1 MRRKT
6 GTPLIGTR
14 GVAALAVAALA
25 LTACGG
31 GDDTASSGG
40 GGGEG
45 GGEPIKVGVLSD
57 LSGAT
62 ADVGTPYA
70 EGIRG
75 YADWINSNGGIEGRD
90 LELLANDYGYKVPAA
105 EQLYSQYLSEGVVAV
120 QGWGTGDTEALRQK
134 VTQDELPF
142 MSASYAETLV
152 NPEETPYNFVVA
164 STYSDQIRV
173 ALKQIAEEVGN
184 ARTEVA
190 VFHNDSPFGTA
201 PLEDGADYIKE
212 QGYDFGYETYA
223 MPAGATDY
231 AGILSQAKAQGAKYA
246 IVQNVSGPGALLTR
260 NIEQQGLD
268 MKVVCLVWCSDQG
281 FITTAGQAAE
291 GTLMVQPWAPPTVD
305 AEGFAEVNDYLESKG
320 SSLDEKGLHYSQGW
334 YTMHVMAEGIR
345 KLITDGEEVT
355 GPALKTALEEM
366 GPVSTGGVSADIEFS
381 GESHK
386 GTSGSGVYTVEG
398 GKMVQV
404 AESVEP

>member
-1 MRRKT
+1 MRRTT
-6 GTPLIGTR
+6 GTSSTRRR

-31 GDDTASSGG
+31 GSDDVAVGT

-75 YADWINSNGGIEGRD
+75 YADWVNGNGGLEGRP
-90 LELLANDYGYKVPAA
+90 LELLANDYGYQVPKA

-142 MSASYAETLV
+142 MSASYAETLID
-152 NPEETPYNFVVA
+152 PEETPYNFVVA
-164 STYSDQIRV
+164 STYSDEIRV
-173 ALKQIAEEVGN
+173 ALKQIAEEVGD

-201 PLEDGADYIKE
+201 PIEDGAAYIME
-212 QGYDFGYETYA
+212 QGYDMGYQAYA

-246 IVQNVSGPGALLTR
+246 IVQNVSGPAALLAR

-268 MKVVCLVWCSDQG
+268 MTVVCLVWCSDQG
-281 FITTAGQAAE
+281 FITTAGPAAE
-291 GTLMVQPWAPPTVD
+291 GATMVQPWAPPTVE
-305 AEGFAEVNDYLESKG
+305 APGFEEVEEYLESQG
-320 SSLDEKGLHYSQGW
+320 SSVDEKGLHYSQGW

-345 KLITDGEEVT
+345 KLIADGEEVT
-355 GPALKTALEEM
+355 GANLRTALEEL
-366 GPVSTGGVSADIEFS
+366 GPISTGGVSADVEFS
-381 GESHK
+381 AESHK
-386 GTSGSGVYTVEG
+386 GMSSSGVYEVTD

>member
-1 MRRKT
+1 MPRTT
-6 GTPLIGTR
+6 GTPTTRTR
-14 GVAALAVAALA
+14 GVAALALAALA

-31 GDDTASSGG
+31 GGDDTAAG

-75 YADWINSNGGIEGRD
+75 YADWVNSNGGLEGRQ
-90 LELLANDYGYKVPAA
+90 LELLANDYGYKVPNA
-105 EQLYSQYLSEGVVAV
+105 EQLYSQYLSQEVVAV

-152 NPEETPYNFVVA
+152 DPEETPYNFVVA
-164 STYSDQIRV
+164 STYSDQMRV
-173 ALKQIAEEVGN
+173 ALKQIAEQAGSE
-184 ARTEVA
+184 RTEVA
-190 VFHNDSPFGTA
+190 VFHHDSPFGLA
-201 PLEDGADYIKE
+201 PVADGEAYIEE
-212 QGYDFGYETYA
+212 QGYDMGYEPYP

-231 AGILSQAKAQGAKYA
+231 AGILSQAKKQGAKYA
-246 IVQNVSGPGALLTR
+246 VVQNVSGPGALLAR

-268 MKVVCLVWCSDQG
+268 MTVVCLVWCSDEG
-281 FITTAGQAAE
+281 FITSAGPAAE
-291 GTLMVQPWAPPTVD
+291 GTIMVQPWAPPTVD
-305 AEGFAEVNDYLESKG
+305 AEGFAEINDYLESKG
-320 SSLDEKGLHYSQGW
+320 SSMEEEGLHYSQGW
-334 YTMHVMAEGIR
+334 YTMHVMAEGLR
-345 KLITDGEEVT
+345 KLVADGEEVT
-355 GPALKTALEEM
+355 GPALKTALEEL
-366 GPVSTGGVSADIEFS
+366 GAISTGGVSADVEFS
-381 GESHK
+381 EQTHRGMS
-386 GTSGSGVYTVEG
+386 SSGVYEVQG

>member
-6 GTPLIGTR
+6 GTPLIRTR

-25 LTACGG
+25 LSACGG
-31 GDDTASSGG
+31 GDEDTAASGG
-40 GGGEG
+40 GGG

-75 YADWINSNGGIEGRD
+75 YADWINSKGGIDGRE

-105 EQLYSQYLSEGVVAV
+105 EQLYSQYVSEGVVAV

-152 NPEETPYNFVVA
+152 DPEETPYNFVVA

-173 ALKQIAEEVGN
+173 ALKQIAEQAGDG
-184 ARTEVA
+184 RTEVA

-201 PLEDGADYIKE
+201 PIKDGAAYIEE
-212 QGYDFGYETYA
+212 QGYDMGYEAYA

-246 IVQNVSGPGALLTR
+246 VVQNVSGPGALLAR

-268 MKVVCLVWCSDQG
+268 MTVVCLVWCSDQG
-281 FITTAGQAAE
+281 FITTAGEAAE
-291 GTLMVQPWAPPTVD
+291 GTMMVQPWAPPTVD
-305 AEGFAEVNDYLESKG
+305 AEGFTEINEYLESKG
-320 SSLDEKGLHYSQGW
+320 SSMDEKGLHYSQGW

-345 KLITDGEEVT
+345 KIIADGEEVT
-355 GPALKTALEEM
+355 GPALKTALEEL
-366 GPVSTGGVSADIEFS
+366 GPVSTGGVSADVEFS
-381 GESHK
+381 DESHR
-386 GTSGSGVYTVEG
+386 GMSSSGVYQVEG

>member
-1 MRRKT
+1 MRRTT
-6 GTPLIGTR
+6 GTLSTRTR
-14 GVAALAVAALA
+14 GVAGLALAAFA

-31 GDDTASSGG
+31 GGDDTASGG

-75 YADWINSNGGIEGRD
+75 YADWINSNGGIEGRQ
-90 LELLANDYGYKVPAA
+90 LELLANDYGYKVPNA
-105 EQLYSQYLSEGVVAV
+105 EQLYSQYVSEEVVAV
-120 QGWGTGDTEALRQK
+120 QGWGTADTEALRQK

-152 NPEETPYNFVVA
+152 DPEETPYNFVVA
-164 STYSDQIRV
+164 STYSDEIRV
-173 ALKQIAEEVGN
+173 ALKQIAEEVGD

-201 PLEDGADYIKE
+201 PIADGEAYIQE
-212 QGYDFGYETYA
+212 QGYDMGYEAYP

-231 AGILSQAKAQGAKYA
+231 AGILSQANAQGAKYA
-246 IVQNVSGPGALLTR
+246 LVQNVSGPGALLAR

-268 MKVVCLVWCSDQG
+268 MTVVCLVWCSDQG
-281 FITTAGQAAE
+281 YITTAGQAAE
-291 GTLMVQPWAPPTVD
+291 GTIMVTPWAPPTVD
-305 AEGFAEVNDYLESKG
+305 AEGFAEINEYLESKG
-320 SSLDEKGLHYSQGW
+320 SSMEEKGLHYSQGW
-334 YTMHVMAEGIR
+334 YTMHVMAEGLR
-345 KLITDGEEVT
+345 KLIEDGEEVS
-355 GPALKTALEEM
+355 GANLKTALEEL
-366 GPVSTGGVSADIEFS
+366 GSVSTGGVSADVEFS
-381 GESHK
+381 AESHK
-386 GTSGSGVYTVEG
+386 GMSSSGVYTVEG
-398 GKMVQV
+398 GEMVQV